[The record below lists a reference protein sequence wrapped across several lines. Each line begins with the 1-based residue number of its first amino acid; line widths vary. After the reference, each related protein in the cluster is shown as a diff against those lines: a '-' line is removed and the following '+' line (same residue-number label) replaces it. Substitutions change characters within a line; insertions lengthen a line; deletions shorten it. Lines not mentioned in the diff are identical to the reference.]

1 MMASNAPSD
10 TTPEAKPETAGRVS
24 KLDKALADVNVALAE
39 DDDDIRAAGG
49 LVAPDL
55 GWSEEDMGGE
65 VSRLA
70 AEVHYLRRKLAD
82 EISRREMTQR
92 ALEGLSR
99 HDMLTMLPNRGLF
112 DEHLTQ
118 ALARRG
124 ADGKLAVMVLNLD
137 RFRAINDVLGH
148 TIGDLLLREVA
159 QRLNG
164 ILREGDEAGRLG
176 GDEFLV
182 LLDPV
187 GDAAEAVAVADKMI
201 IAANKPY
208 LLDGHTCAA
217 GLSVGVAVAPDH
229 GVDNETLIQNAH
241 RAMAGAKESGRNTAR
256 AYEG

>member
-1 MMASNAPSD
+1 MAPSD
-10 TTPEAKPETAGRVS
+10 TASDQTEANVAATRSNQELREEVAK
-24 KLDKALADVNVALAE
+24 LADELK
-39 DDDDIRAAGG
+39 
-49 LVAPDL
+49 
-55 GWSEEDMGGE
+55 
-65 VSRLA
+65 
-70 AEVHYLRRKLAD
+70 YLRRKLAE
-82 EISRREMTQR
+82 EISRREMTER

-124 ADGKLAVMVLNLD
+124 ADEKLVVMVLNLD
-137 RFRAINDVLGH
+137 RFKAINDLLGH

-164 ILREGDEAGRLG
+164 YLREGDEAGRLG

-187 GDAAEAVAVADKMI
+187 RDAAEAVAVAEKMI
-201 IAANKPY
+201 VAANKPY

-217 GLSVGVAVAPDH
+217 GLSVGIAVAPDH
-229 GVDNETLIQNAH
+229 GADNETLIQNAY
-241 RAMAGAKESGRNTAR
+241 RAMARAKESGRNAAR
-256 AYEG
+256 VYEG

>member
-1 MMASNAPSD
+1 MMAGNAPSD
-10 TTPEAKPETAGRVS
+10 TKPAAKPEAAVRVS
-24 KLDKALADVNVALAE
+24 KLDQALADVNVALAE
-39 DDDDIRAAGG
+39 DDDDIRAAGE
-49 LVAPDL
+49 LAAPSL
-55 GWSEEDMGGE
+55 GWSEEDLGGE
-65 VSRLA
+65 VSRLV

-118 ALARRG
+118 ALAWRG

-137 RFRAINDVLGH
+137 RFKAINDLLGH
-148 TIGDLLLREVA
+148 NIGDLLLRELA

-164 ILREGDEAGRLG
+164 YLREGDEASRLG

-187 GDAAEAVAVADKMI
+187 GGAADALAVAEKV
-201 IAANKPY
+201 IAAATTPDV
-208 LLDGHTCAA
+208 LDGHTCAA
-217 GLSVGVAVAPDH
+217 GLSVGIAVAPDH
-229 GVDNETLIQNAH
+229 GANNETLIQNAQ
-241 RAMAGAKESGRNTAR
+241 RAMARVKESGRNTAR
-256 AYEG
+256 VYEG